1 MTLWKLFHFYE
12 SQVTHLWNEN
22 INTYFTRFFWGHS
35 ETKHQG
41 SWQSCGCLSW
51 CVWSMAALMPD
62 GLNIMY
68 VNKFQACGCLHV
80 CPFIPADLS
89 LLSEIC
95 RTASEHSLGWRAA
108 TTTKIEGAEANR
120 RPGSIWTPVPESGEG
135 LREAPSSQ
143 TVCVS
148 LEMLLF

>member
-41 SWQSCGCLSW
+41 SWQSRGCLSW
-51 CVWSMAALMPD
+51 CVIYSSSNAWWSKH
-62 GLNIMY
+62 Y
-68 VNKFQACGCLHV
+68 VRKQIPGMWLFV
-80 CPFIPADLS
+80 CVPIYSCWPFSSVWNMSNCKWA
-89 LLSEIC
+89 
-95 RTASEHSLGWRAA
+95 SLGWRAA

-148 LEMLLF
+148 IEMLLF

>member
-12 SQVTHLWNEN
+12 SQITHLWNEN
-22 INTYFTRFFWGHS
+22 INTYFTRFFWGHN

-41 SWQSCGCLSW
+41 SWQSRGCLSW
-51 CVWSMAALMPD
+51 CVIDGSCNAWWS
-62 GLNIMY
+62 NIMY
-68 VNKFQACGCLHV
+68 VNKFQACGYLHV
-80 CPFIPADLS
+80 HPFIPADLS

-95 RTASEHSLGWRAA
+95 QAASEHSLGWRAA
-108 TTTKIEGAEANR
+108 STTTKVGGAEANR

-148 LEMLLF
+148 IETLLF